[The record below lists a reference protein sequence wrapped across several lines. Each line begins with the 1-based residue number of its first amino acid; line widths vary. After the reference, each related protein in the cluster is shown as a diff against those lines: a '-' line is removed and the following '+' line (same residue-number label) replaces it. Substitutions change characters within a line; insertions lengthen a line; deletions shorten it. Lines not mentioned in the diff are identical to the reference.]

1 MNTKPW
7 KPFVASKSDHGRQF
21 GLHSLNAPGEIFGP
35 LGDFVAIWRGK
46 WQGTDL
52 PAWSAFDFYDFGGWH
67 GWIHV
72 DEMVSE
78 DPFEM
83 RCRLW
88 GTELAERLGIDET
101 GKPLSLSPAIV
112 ERDLV
117 GFYRDIL
124 RLPAIGT
131 NAGMVTSYGR
141 VSEWTVVKLP
151 CPGQGR
157 EPDVI
162 LSCSMEG
169 EALSFRPEDLLSG
182 QKE

>member
-1 MNTKPW
+1 MNKRAW
-7 KPFVASKSDHGRQF
+7 KPFVAPKSDHDRQF
-21 GLHSLNAPGEIFGP
+21 GLHPLDAPDEIFGP
-35 LGDFVAIWRGK
+35 LAGFVAIWRGK
-46 WQGTDL
+46 CQGASL

-72 DEMVSE
+72 DEMVSD

-88 GTELAERLGIDET
+88 GTELTDRLGIDET

-112 ERDLV
+112 ERDLIR
-117 GFYRDIL
+117 FYSNIL
-124 RLPAIGT
+124 RLPVIGT
-131 NAGMVTSYGR
+131 NVGMVSSYGR

-151 CPGQGR
+151 CPGNGR

-162 LSCSMEG
+162 LSCSLQG
-169 EALSFRPEDLLSG
+169 EALSFGPEYLLTG
-182 QKE
+182 R